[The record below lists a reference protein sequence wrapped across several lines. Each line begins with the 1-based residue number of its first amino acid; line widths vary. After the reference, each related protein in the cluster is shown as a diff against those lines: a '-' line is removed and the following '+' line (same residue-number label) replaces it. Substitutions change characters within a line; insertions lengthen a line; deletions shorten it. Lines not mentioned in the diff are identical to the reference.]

1 MSHWSKSKCVGFLT
15 SWGIEWRTN
24 YHHRT
29 HIDWSGRTGRLKNPQ
44 YHPILRVWNALN
56 PVWKSCV
63 CMMPDINCAK
73 RGTPTMRCAFHR
85 LTPRLSNAVPTVGT
99 RLLFWHLGWAKLQPL
114 RNFWLQIDPSPATFP
129 KFRGVKH
136 KASPKLAPCLAAPHE
151 GVRLQE
157 EGLGFATT
165 GQPHQTDWWF
175 SLQGVAKLFIRLNFY
190 LWFALFTQKC
200 KPWVKIKSDEKFRD
214 PL

>member
-29 HIDWSGRTGRLKNPQ
+29 HIDWSGRTGRLKIPQ

-99 RLLFWHLGWAKLQPL
+99 RLYFWHLGRAKFQPL
-114 RNFWLQIDPSPATFP
+114 RNFWPQIDLSPPHFP
-129 KFRGVKH
+129 NFEDHAQSLSQNLRRAQQHPARVCDCKQKVLALQRWIKHINWTDGSLYRG
-136 KASPKLAPCLAAPHE
+136 SRKLSSHWIYAL
-151 GVRLQE
+151 
-157 EGLGFATT
+157 GLHFE
-165 GQPHQTDWWF
+165 
-175 SLQGVAKLFIRLNFY
+175 SE
-190 LWFALFTQKC
+190 KC
-200 KPWVKIKSDEKFRD
+200 KPWA
-214 PL
+214 